1 MSDVPTALS
10 LLLAGVFVAAGIS
23 KLRRPDALS
32 ATLYTLG
39 ARNKSLRRA
48 TARLLA
54 LCELGIGLWLFSGV
68 ALGEA
73 ALLAGGVLLVFTGML
88 WVLWS
93 LSGTNTVSC
102 GCFGESSADQGVWWG
117 IARNVLLVGA
127 AVVVAAVDA
136 DRAADGSLVPAALV
150 AAGLIALHNLVR
162 TVVTERQHLFAGPPV
177 ERRA

>member
-1 MSDVPTALS
+1 MRRQ
-10 LLLAGVFVAAGIS
+10 LLAGVFIVAGIS

-32 ATLYTLG
+32 ATLHTLG
-39 ARNKSLRRA
+39 ARNKWLRAA

-54 LCELGIGLWLFSGV
+54 LGELGIGFWLVSGV
-68 ALGEA
+68 ALQEA
-73 ALLAGGVLLVFTGML
+73 ALLAGAVLVVFTGML
-88 WVLWS
+88 WVLRS

-102 GCFGESSADQGVWWG
+102 GCFGESSADQGVSWG
-117 IARNVLLVGA
+117 IARNVLLVAA
-127 AVVVAAVDA
+127 AVVVAVDA